1 MSIQEAFFNHHQWQ
15 SAFDVLPTG
24 VVLINA
30 KGVVDKV
37 NGAAR
42 NFLGDD
48 VCGKPWIEVI
58 TACFAPK
65 KDDGHEISLKD
76 GRRLHVSISS
86 MPDSTGEIIMLTDL
100 TLTRAF
106 EQEKARA
113 ERLQEMGEMLAHL
126 AHQIRTPLASAM
138 LYSNNLKHEGL
149 GSEKRALFLSKIQ
162 YCHHNIEQQIQDLLV
177 FAKGGGSL
185 LQGVNMHT
193 FLNAIK
199 TKAEVK
205 LQEQKGELIIDNH
218 VNGLTFICQSDALSG
233 AISNLI
239 DNALNAGA
247 TKVYLNV
254 IVSADNFLIF
264 TVVDNG
270 QGMSEKVLKESTRP
284 FYTTRAK
291 GTGLGLAVVSA
302 VAKSHQGELSIMSKL
317 GSGST
322 FSISIPLLK
331 EQRKVEA
338 Q

>member
-1 MSIQEAFFNHHQWQ
+1 MDTHEALFNQQQWQ
-15 SAFDVLPTG
+15 SAFDILPTG
-24 VVLINA
+24 IVLICAN
-30 KGVVDKV
+30 GIVDKA

-42 NFLGDD
+42 SFLGDD
-48 VCGKPWIEVI
+48 VCGKPWVEVI
-58 TACFAPK
+58 AACFAPR

-86 MPDSTGEIIMLTDL
+86 MPNSTGEIILLTDL
-100 TLTRAF
+100 TLTRTF

-149 GSEKRALFLSKIQ
+149 TPEKRALFLSKIQ
-162 YCHHNIEQQIQDLLV
+162 YCHNNIEQQIQDLLV

-185 LQGVNMHT
+185 LQGVNMHA
-193 FLNAIK
+193 FLKAIK
-199 TKAEVK
+199 IKAEVK
-205 LQEQKGELIIDNH
+205 LQQQQGELIIDNH
-218 VNGLTFICQSDALSG
+218 VNGLTFICQNEALSG

-247 TKVYLNV
+247 SKVYLNV
-254 IVSADNFLIF
+254 ITSADNYLIF

-270 QGMSEKVLKESTRP
+270 QGMSEAQVKESIRP

-291 GTGLGLAVVSA
+291 GTGLGLAVVNA
-302 VAKSHQGELSIMSKL
+302 VAKSHQGKLSIVSKL

-331 EQRKVEA
+331 EHRKVEV